1 VEMVSDV
8 RNPSFYPPTP
18 FFLFGHLIYSSYICG
33 MKTFGK
39 ILFVGTFIF
48 FFYLVGSAV
57 VNSIMALFPVSASE
71 WFPVIKFLLWILTF
85 SINFFLTLIVY
96 FIFIY
101 IISAIASLLM

>member
-1 VEMVSDV
+1 
-8 RNPSFYPPTP
+8 
-18 FFLFGHLIYSSYICG
+18 

-39 ILFVGTFIF
+39 ILFITSFIL

-57 VNSIMALFPVSASE
+57 VDSIMSLIPISASE
-71 WFPVIKFLLWILTF
+71 WFPLIRLLVWVFTF